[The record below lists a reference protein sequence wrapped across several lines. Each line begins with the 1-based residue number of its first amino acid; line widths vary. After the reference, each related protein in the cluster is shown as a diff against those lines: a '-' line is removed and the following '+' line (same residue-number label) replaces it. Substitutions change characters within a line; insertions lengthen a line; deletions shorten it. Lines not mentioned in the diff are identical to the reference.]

1 MLINFLFNL
10 NANYFFAKIKFFLLI
25 ENALKKILMFI
36 LFIIPIRRDILNDQ
50 CLNEFVKYV
59 FSIFKRSPTLID
71 LKRYLIKTEI
81 DQQIAI
87 KNRDE
92 EIFTWENNRNNIV

>member
-1 MLINFLFNL
+1 MLLAEMDPTERDVL
-10 NANYFFAKIKFFLLI
+10 NG
-25 ENALKKILMFI
+25 
-36 LFIIPIRRDILNDQ
+36 Q
-50 CLNEFVKYV
+50 CLDEFVKYV

-71 LKRYLIKTEI
+71 LKRYLIKAEI

-92 EIFTWENNRNNIV
+92 EIFTWENNRNNIA